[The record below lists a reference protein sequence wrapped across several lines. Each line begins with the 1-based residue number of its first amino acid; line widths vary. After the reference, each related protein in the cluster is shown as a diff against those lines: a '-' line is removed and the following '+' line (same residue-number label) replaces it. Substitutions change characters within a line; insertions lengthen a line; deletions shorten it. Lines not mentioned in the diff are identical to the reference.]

1 MGSRMKAT
9 AIYPKMKPIQVW
21 RYDIPDFIT
30 MPGTDTNVMP
40 EILAPTIPNA
50 TIYQGDL
57 RLPLKNA
64 SLLDFLPVTK
74 RL

>member
-1 MGSRMKAT
+1 
-9 AIYPKMKPIQVW
+9 
-21 RYDIPDFIT
+21 
-30 MPGTDTNVMP
+30 MPGTDTKVMP

-57 RLPLKNA
+57 RLPRKNA

-74 RL
+74 RLQRVKRRKYRRMVKRIVMYLNYKMKNEKL